1 MTGLPVDLA
10 DHTLLEV
17 AGCPGLDF
25 ATVPASNPKGVLH
38 TVEGTNPEAAFTT
51 YRARRCPPHVTW
63 DPVADR
69 AWLHVRPGRGAY
81 ALANLAGG
89 VETNRANVRC
99 QVEILGFA
107 ADAPG
112 RQPWWYAKLA
122 ARIVQWS
129 TAFGVPARVPCE
141 FAGNAAYGL
150 RGVVRLTGSQFLG
163 VSGWIGHQHVP
174 ENDHWD
180 PGHLDRA
187 RLAAA
192 IAAQETDMPQAADI
206 LAKLDELRASLADW
220 HHDTRSLTPPRAV
233 KIAGDP
239 AQWIIQAGPDGRPVR
254 WHIPDLDTRALLIAA
269 RALSPLD
276 PVELT
281 GDLADALTRIPA
293 A

>member
-1 MTGLPVDLA
+1 MHPADLS
-10 DHTLLEV
+10 DHTVLEV
-17 AGCPGLDF
+17 AGCPGLEL
-25 ATVPASNPKGVLH
+25 AAAPSAPKGVLH
-38 TVEGTNPEAAFTT
+38 TTEGTNPDGAFTT

-81 ALANLAGG
+81 ALANAAYG
-89 VETNRANVRC
+89 VETNRAVRC

-107 ADAPG
+107 ADAPV
-112 RQPWWYAKLA
+112 RQPWLYAKLA

-129 TAFGVPARVPCE
+129 TA
-141 FAGNAAYGL
+141 
-150 RGVVRLTGSQFLG
+150 
-163 VSGWIGHQHVP
+163 WIGHQHVP